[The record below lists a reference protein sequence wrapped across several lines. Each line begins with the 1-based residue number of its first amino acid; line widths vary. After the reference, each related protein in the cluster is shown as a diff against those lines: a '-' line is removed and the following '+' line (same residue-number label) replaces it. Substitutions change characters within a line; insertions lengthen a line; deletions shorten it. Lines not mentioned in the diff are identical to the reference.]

1 MAMKTINVSEA
12 TELQLDWLVAKCKGL
27 KLHRNALLGGQIKEG
42 WWVSGYYMDPNN
54 WIPLSLLNFS
64 TNWSQGGP
72 LKERQGISSGPAAG
86 GGFWAGKCPI
96 NDGETLGMEGPT
108 ELIAIARCYV
118 ASVMGETIEV
128 PEELL

>member
-1 MAMKTINVSEA
+1 MAMKTVALEQA
-12 TELQLDWLVAKCKGL
+12 TGPALDLLVATCEGHLASVTKSGEVIIL
-27 KLHRNALLGGQIKEG
+27 REGITDYFDPSRNWG
-42 WWVSGYYMDPNN
+42 WA
-54 WIPLSLLNFS
+54 
-64 TNWSQGGP
+64 GP
-72 LKERQGISSGPAAG
+72 IKERQGISSGPAAG

-118 ASVMGETIEV
+118 ASVMGETVEV